1 MGCLHWD
8 TPLENPMKTLIV
20 SFTVLTVL
28 AGCNATSYHRPSG
41 PMASGRDRTF
51 SVPVYGPAASPAFA
65 AATRECQK
73 LALFPKVLR
82 NEGSRI
88 LFECVSE
95 APDRQ
100 P

>member
-1 MGCLHWD
+1 
-8 TPLENPMKTLIV
+8 MKTLIA
-20 SFTVLTVL
+20 SFTVLAVL
-28 AGCNATSYHRPSG
+28 AGCNATTSQHPSG

-51 SVPVYGPAASPAFA
+51 SVPVYGADPAPAQA

-73 LALFPKVLR
+73 LMLFPKLLR
-82 NEGSRI
+82 NDGSR
-88 LFECVSE
+88 LVFECVSE

>member
-1 MGCLHWD
+1 
-8 TPLENPMKTLIV
+8 MKSLIATV
-20 SFTVLTVL
+20 TVLTVL
-28 AGCNATSYHRPSG
+28 AGCNATSPHSPSG

-51 SVPVYGPAASPAFA
+51 SVPVYGTDTSPAYA

-73 LALFPKVLR
+73 LALFPKPLR
-82 NEGSRI
+82 NDGSRI
-88 LFECVSE
+88 IFECVSE

>member
-1 MGCLHWD
+1 MKL
-8 TPLENPMKTLIV
+8 PLIASL
-20 SFTVLTVL
+20 SVLAVL
-28 AGCNATSYHRPSG
+28 AGCNATSGYDYGWGQRPTG

-51 SVPVYGPAASPAFA
+51 SVPVYGTDASPAHA

-73 LALFPKVLR
+73 LALFPKLVR
-82 NEGSRI
+82 NDGSRLI
-88 LFECVSE
+88 FECVSQ

>member
-1 MGCLHWD
+1 
-8 TPLENPMKTLIV
+8 MKSLIATA
-20 SFTVLTVL
+20 TVLAML
-28 AGCNATSYHRPSG
+28 AGCNATSSHRPSG

-51 SVPVYGPAASPAFA
+51 SVPVYGTDTSPAYA

-73 LALFPKVLR
+73 LALFPKPLR
-82 NEGSRI
+82 NDGSRI
-88 LFECVSE
+88 IFECVSE

>member
-1 MGCLHWD
+1 
-8 TPLENPMKTLIV
+8 MKLPVATL
-20 SFTVLTVL
+20 SVLAVL
-28 AGCNATSYHRPSG
+28 AGCNATAPYHPSG

-51 SVPVYGPAASPAFA
+51 SVPVYGTDTSAAHA
-65 AATRECQK
+65 AATRECQR
-73 LALFPKVLR
+73 LALFPKPLR

-88 LFECVSE
+88 VFECVSE

>member
-1 MGCLHWD
+1 
-8 TPLENPMKTLIV
+8 MKSLIA
-20 SFTVLTVL
+20 SFTVLAVL
-28 AGCNATSYHRPSG
+28 AGCNATNSQRPSG

-51 SVPVYGPAASPAFA
+51 SVPVYGADTAPANA

-73 LALFPKVLR
+73 LMLFPKLLR
-82 NEGSRI
+82 NDGSR
-88 LFECVSE
+88 LVFECVSD

>member
-1 MGCLHWD
+1 
-8 TPLENPMKTLIV
+8 MKTLIAAA
-20 SFTVLTVL
+20 TVLAVL
-28 AGCNATSYHRPSG
+28 AGCDATTASSQRPSG

-51 SVPVYGPAASPAFA
+51 SVPAYGADTAPAQA

-73 LALFPKVLR
+73 LMLFPKLLR
-82 NEGSRI
+82 NDGSR
-88 LFECVSE
+88 LVFECVSE

>member
-1 MGCLHWD
+1 
-8 TPLENPMKTLIV
+8 MKLIATL
-20 SFTVLTVL
+20 SVLAVL
-28 AGCNATSYHRPSG
+28 AGCNNATMHAPSG
-41 PMASGRDRTF
+41 PLASGRDRTF
-51 SVPVYGPAASPAFA
+51 SVPVYGTDTSPAYA

-73 LALFPKVLR
+73 LALFPKPLR

-88 LFECVSE
+88 VFECVSE

>member
-1 MGCLHWD
+1 
-8 TPLENPMKTLIV
+8 MKQLIA
-20 SFTVLTVL
+20 SLTVLAVL
-28 AGCNATSYHRPSG
+28 AGCNATSAQRPSG

-51 SVPVYGPAASPAFA
+51 SVPVYSADTSPAYA

-73 LALFPKVLR
+73 LALFPKLLR
-82 NEGSRI
+82 NDGSR
-88 LFECVSE
+88 LVFECVSE